1 MSDNTE
7 SIDINVSETVD
18 TGESQNTI
26 NTTQPTIS
34 SQSASQLNTSVQQI
48 ITNIKQLQTTEMQL
62 YTSLDDQNLDPA
74 KRTNIINQINEIG
87 QTRATLYNSLKNMAA
102 SYQQNVSTSQDTIQ
116 QQMFALDIVENE
128 LNEAKLRTQQLEN
141 EKYNK
146 LRLVEI
152 NTYYSKRFD
161 AHKEIVKIIVY
172 VCIFM
177 LITIILGKKE
187 ILPRNIYIVLNGMI
201 IVIGIIVIGKKMID
215 LSNRDNMNFDE
226 YDWYFDKSK
235 APSDTDSSDSSN
247 PWAMP
252 TATCVGELCC
262 ASNPGVIYDP
272 VQNICVLN
280 TSTTLDTSQ
289 PMTETTTTATETTT
303 TATESFANPFL
314 RQKW

>member
-1 MSDNTE
+1 MTTE
-7 SIDINVSETVD
+7 SIDINVSDTETTD
-18 TGESQNTI
+18 NLNSI
-26 NTTQPTIS
+26 NTTPPTIS

-48 ITNIKQLQTTEMQL
+48 ITNIKQMQTTEMQL
-62 YTSLDDQNLDPA
+62 YTSLDDQNLDPT

-87 QTRATLYNSLKNMAA
+87 QTRATLYNSLKNMAS

-152 NTYYSKRFD
+152 NTYYGKRFD

-177 LITIILGKKE
+177 LITIILGKKD

-235 APSDTDSSDSSN
+235 APSDTTTSSSSSN

-262 ASNPGVIYDP
+262 LSTPGMIYDQ
-272 VQNICVLN
+272 VQKVCVLN
-280 TSTTLDTSQ
+280 TNTTLDT
-289 PMTETTTTATETTT
+289 TEMATETTT
-303 TATESFANPFL
+303 TTDTTTGATTESFTNPFL

>member
-48 ITNIKQLQTTEMQL
+48 ITNIKQLQTTEMKL
-62 YTSLDDQNLDPA
+62 YTSLDDQNLDPS

-87 QTRATLYNSLKNMAA
+87 QTRATLYNSLKNMAS

-152 NTYYSKRFD
+152 NTYYGKRFD
-161 AHKEIVKIIVY
+161 AHKEIVKVIVY

-235 APSDTDSSDSSN
+235 APSDTTTTSSSSN

-262 ASNPGVIYDP
+262 ISNPGMTYDA
-272 VQNICVLN
+272 VQKVCVLN
-280 TSTTLDTSQ
+280 TSTTLDT
-289 PMTETTTTATETTT
+289 TEMATETTT
-303 TATESFANPFL
+303 TTDTTAATTESFTNPFI